1 MGCLRV
7 PEPLLECPYSR
18 YILKA
23 NGDALHWKKVY
34 VVNII
39 SLVVKKAV
47 NIICD
52 EPQIQ
57 RVKRKSL
64 GTVQQAWRLFFMYI
78 LVFYSDVLDF

>member
-1 MGCLRV
+1 M
-7 PEPLLECPYSR
+7 LECLYSR

-34 VVNII
+34 VVNNV

-47 NIICD
+47 NFICD

-57 RVKRKSL
+57 RVKEEELRAFSRH
-64 GTVQQAWRLFFMYI
+64 GR
-78 LVFYSDVLDF
+78 